1 MQPLCLLKMI
11 VLFIVKAEELSHAKK
26 RVEQHENEVRK
37 LRTRVEELKVDLT
50 KAEDEVEIYVIQ
62 LVLLV
67 AMERA
72 KC

>member
-1 MQPLCLLKMI
+1 MQPLCLLKII

-50 KAEDEVEIYVIQ
+50 KAEDEVEI
-62 LVLLV
+62 
-67 AMERA
+67 
-72 KC
+72 

>member
-1 MQPLCLLKMI
+1 MI

-50 KAEDEVEIYVIQ
+50 KAEDEVEI
-62 LVLLV
+62 
-67 AMERA
+67 
-72 KC
+72 